1 MCSHCAEDYDYN
13 NVTAPVD
20 NHRPDVEMVHKFDA
34 ENIDTSRNGHDS
46 PESGSAISPAD
57 VQKDCMVSLI
67 HIIGIAED
75 DICVDLCGDNKSC

>member
-1 MCSHCAEDYDYN
+1 MRSHCTEDYNDN

-20 NHRPDVEMVHKFDA
+20 DHRPDVEMVHKFNA
-34 ENIDTSRNGHDS
+34 ENIDTSRDDHDS
-46 PESGSAISPAD
+46 PESALATSLAD
-57 VQKDCMVSLI
+57 VQKDCVVSLI